1 MHFTRIEHLPT
12 IIEHGLM
19 SDRLARSRGV
29 LSVEIGDRRIK
40 QQRLDN
46 PVDCGPGGTVADY
59 APLYFAPRSPMM
71 NGLAHGN
78 YAYRDGFDE
87 VIYLVATVENLYAAG
102 CSVVVTDRN
111 AALAIAA
118 MSTDEA
124 EWGEFVDWDLMQA
137 KWWFDTT
144 EYPDRRERR
153 MAEALVHEVIPFAA
167 FSNIVTKTDATA
179 ARVRAILARARI
191 DLTVLVRPHWYF

>member
-19 SDRLARSRGV
+19 SDRLARNRGV
-29 LSVEIGDRRIK
+29 LSVEIGDRGIK

-46 PVDCGPGGTVADY
+46 RVDCGPGGAVADY
-59 APLYFAPRSPMM
+59 APLYFAPCSPMM
-71 NGLAHGN
+71 SGLAHGK
-78 YAYRDGFDE
+78 YTYRDGFNE
-87 VIYLVATVENLYAAG
+87 VIYLVTTMEDLHAAG
-102 CSVVVTDRN
+102 CSTVVTDRN

-124 EWGEFVDWDLMQA
+124 DWSEFVDWDLMQA
-137 KWWFDTT
+137 KWWFNTP

-153 MAEALVHEVIPFAA
+153 MAEALVHGSIPFAA
-167 FSNIVTKTDATA
+167 FRSIVTKTDATA
-179 ARVRAILARARI
+179 LSVRGILAEAGI
-191 DLTVLVRPHWYF
+191 DLTVAVRPHWYF